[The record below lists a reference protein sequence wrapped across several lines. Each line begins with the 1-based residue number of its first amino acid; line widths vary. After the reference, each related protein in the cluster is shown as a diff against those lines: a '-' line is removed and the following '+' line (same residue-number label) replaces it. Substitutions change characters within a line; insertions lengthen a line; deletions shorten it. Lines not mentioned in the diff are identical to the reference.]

1 MNKQTLIAL
10 VLAAAAALMS
20 YYYLSE
26 KEDAVRADVSP
37 VKVLIAKKPIPRGGR
52 LTLDKLTIQEI
63 PGAYV
68 MPGAVS
74 ASNQENLLKQWNDF
88 SGQFAVVPIAKGEQI
103 LPNKLSKL
111 LPGFAGVVPEGMR
124 IMTFAL
130 EAAAAVGG
138 HLKPGNHVDVL
149 GTFDF
154 QFKGVK
160 RLTTVVLSQDLLI
173 TGVGDETTA
182 DRGKDKPASYSASQ
196 GGTMISLALT
206 PEDAVRLSLAEKEG
220 SLKLALRSL
229 GDEDK
234 LSLPD
239 QSLGTVLGP
248 LMRTQADDIKS
259 APRRLEIIKG
269 LQ

>member
-10 VLAAAAALMS
+10 VLAAAAAVMA

-26 KEDAVRADVSP
+26 KEAAVRADVSP
-37 VKVLIAKKPIPRGGR
+37 VKVLAAKKPIPRGGR
-52 LTLDKLTIQEI
+52 LTLDKLTVQEM

-68 MPGAVS
+68 MPGAIS
-74 ASNQENLLKQWNDF
+74 ATDQDSLLKQWQDF
-88 SGQFAVVPIAKGEQI
+88 NGQFAEVPIAKGEQI

-124 IMTFAL
+124 IETFSL

-149 GTFDF
+149 GTFDY
-154 QFKGVK
+154 QFKGAK
-160 RLTTVVLSQDLLI
+160 RLTTAVLSQNLLV
-173 TGVGDETTA
+173 TGVGEETLA
-182 DRGKDKPASYSASQ
+182 DHDKARPQAAGA
-196 GGTMISLALT
+196 GGTLISLAVT
-206 PEDAVRLSLAEKEG
+206 PEDAVRLNLAEKEG
-220 SLKLALRSL
+220 SLKLSLRSL
-229 GDEDK
+229 GDEDR

-248 LMRTQADDIKS
+248 LMRAQQEDIKS

>member
-10 VLAAAAALMS
+10 LLAAAAAVMA

-26 KEDAVRADVSP
+26 KEAAVRADVSP
-37 VKVLIAKKPIPRGGR
+37 IKVLTAKKPIPRGGM
-52 LTLDKLTIQEI
+52 LTLDRLTIQEI

-68 MPGAVS
+68 MPGAIA
-74 ASNQENLLKQWNDF
+74 ASSQDGLLKQWKEFN
-88 SGQFAVVPIAKGEQI
+88 GQFAVVPIAKGEQV
-103 LPNKLSKL
+103 LPNKLSRN

-124 IMTFAL
+124 IVTFSL
-130 EAAAAVGG
+130 DPAAAVGG
-138 HLKPGNHVDVL
+138 HLKPGNHVDVI
-149 GTFDF
+149 GTFDH
-154 QFKGVK
+154 QFKGAK
-160 RLTTVVLSQDLLI
+160 RMTTVILSQNLLV

-182 DRGKDKPASYSASQ
+182 DRGRERTEGAASS
-196 GGTMISLALT
+196 GGTMISLAVT

-220 SLKLALRSL
+220 SLKLSLRSL
-229 GDEDK
+229 GDEDR

-248 LMRTQADDIKS
+248 LMRAQQDDIKS

>member
-1 MNKQTLIAL
+1 MNKQTLIAII
-10 VLAAAAALMS
+10 LAAAAAVMS

-26 KEDAVRADVSP
+26 KEAAVRADVSP
-37 VKVLIAKKPIPRGGR
+37 VKVLVAKKPVARGGM

-68 MPGAVS
+68 MPGAIS
-74 ASNQENLLKQWNDF
+74 ASNQDSLVKQWKDF
-88 SGQFAVVPIAKGEQI
+88 NGQFAVVPIAKGEQI
-103 LPNKLSKL
+103 LPNKLSKI

-124 IMTFAL
+124 IVAFNF
-130 EAAAAVGG
+130 ESAAAVGG
-138 HLKPGNHVDVL
+138 HLRPGNHVDVL
-149 GTFDF
+149 GTFDY
-154 QFKGVK
+154 QFKGTK
-160 RLTTVVLSQDLLI
+160 RLTTVVLSQNLLI

-182 DRGKDKPASYSASQ
+182 DRKEKGESASS
-196 GGTMISLALT
+196 GGTMIAMAVT

-220 SLKLALRSL
+220 TLKLSLRSV
-229 GDEDK
+229 GDEDM

-248 LMRTQADDIKS
+248 LMRAQQDDIKS